1 MKLPDNDANFPARWK
16 AIKSSFSRALMKE
29 GVGLSKN
36 KKGEINLW
44 QRRYWEHQIR
54 DEMDLQA
61 HVDYIHFNPVKHGY
75 VQHVLDWPYSSFH
88 RYVQSGLLNEEWG
101 YEIGGDE
108 DVGYGE

>member
-29 GVGLSKN
+29 GVDLSKN

-75 VQHVLDWPYSSFH
+75 VQHVLNWPYSSFH

-101 YEIGGDE
+101 YEVGGDVG
-108 DVGYGE
+108 VGYGE